1 MAAYLEKAR
10 FSTQLA
16 KQLDAKYPG
25 IINDPQ
31 LFDFLHSGMRAMP
44 RVQGTVKE
52 RYVAQVIKETGTTVR
67 QKPITKENFKGEAYD
82 TVEYV

>member
-1 MAAYLEKAR
+1 MAAYLDKAR

-25 IINDPQ
+25 ILNDPQ
-31 LFDFLHSGMRAMP
+31 LFDFLHSGVRAMP

-52 RYVAQVIKETGTTVR
+52 RYVAQVIRETGTTVR
-67 QKPITKENFKGEAYD
+67 QVPCQRENYKGEEYD
-82 TVEYV
+82 TVEYK

>member
-1 MAAYLEKAR
+1 MAAYIEKAR

-25 IINDPQ
+25 ILNDPQ
-31 LFDFLHSGMRAMP
+31 LYDFLHSGMRAMP

-52 RYVAQVIKETGTTVR
+52 RYVAQVLKETNSTVK
-67 QKPITKENFKGEAYD
+67 QKPLKKENFKGEEYD
-82 TVEYV
+82 TVEYI